1 MRERVQFLT
10 CDRCGTVTVL
20 KLDTTGESIYESPPD
35 GWTSMNHEYKGSD
48 LCPSCSKALTDFM
61 KNE

>member
-1 MRERVQFLT
+1 MRERVQLLT

-20 KLDTTGESIYESPPD
+20 KLDPCGDYYECPPD
-35 GWTSMNHEYKGSD
+35 GWTAMTHDYTGGD